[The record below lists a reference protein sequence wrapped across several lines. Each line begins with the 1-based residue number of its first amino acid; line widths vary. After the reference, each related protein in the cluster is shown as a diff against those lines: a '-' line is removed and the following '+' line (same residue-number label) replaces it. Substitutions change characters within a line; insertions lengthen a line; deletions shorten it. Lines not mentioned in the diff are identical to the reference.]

1 MQYLVSQVL
10 FPLLHVLL
18 VPRLDQLHH
27 PPHGP
32 APGHLHRLLAD
43 LLLVVIEHLLHNGN
57 GGLASSQSALTALVM
72 SVSRLGSSLYSGC
85 SIFRTVEFP

>member
-1 MQYLVSQVL
+1 MMQYLVSQVL

-43 LLLVVIEHLLHNGN
+43 LLLVVIEHLLHEGD
-57 GGLASSQSALTALVM
+57 GGLAVGLDSVGDERVQARLVL
-72 SVSRLGSSLYSGC
+72 VQWL
-85 SIFRTVEFP
+85 